1 MGIIDWQE
9 EEGTGLLGEEKC
21 LCADENKE
29 TAPGVRGEHDPE
41 KGRSQADLGR
51 RIWTQHSEVFTM
63 KEPGIC

>member
-1 MGIIDWQE
+1 MTGRRRK
-9 EEGTGLLGEEKC
+9 GRGLLREEKW

-29 TAPGVRGEHDPE
+29 TAPGVWGEHDPE